1 MAQRRNGGG
10 VMKESLKRHVRLLR
24 GCDRGTVAV
33 TFLISLPI
41 LLFVIA
47 VIVQYAMIVNARLVL
62 NRAAAGAARS
72 AMTALSTDPRIETMG
87 DGVGA
92 PALDGVAFVKMAAC
106 ERLESISPVA
116 SIGAGIDN
124 TDTQT
129 IERYGF
135 KINQSYGQRYDYADQ
150 ATTIH
155 WQVVDDAGNP
165 IGDPDPPPSFL
176 CRCSS
181 QHVQLTV
188 SYQFYLNV
196 PGAKLFIGDVGSVA
210 GVNGR
215 FITLSTTYD
224 LQLSHGR
231 ETATYGDGSPVP
243 YELQAGQ

>member
-1 MAQRRNGGG
+1 MKKLFRNW
-10 VMKESLKRHVRLLR
+10 MQLLR
-24 GCDRGTVAV
+24 GGDRGTVAV
-33 TFLISLPI
+33 TFLLSLPV
-41 LLFVIA
+41 LLFVLA
-47 VIVQYAMIVNARLVL
+47 VIVQYAMIVNARIIL

-72 AMTALSTDPRIETMG
+72 AMTALVTDPRIETVG
-87 DGVGA
+87 DGQGTI
-92 PALDGVAFVKMAAC
+92 PLDGVAFVKMAAC

-116 SIGAGIDN
+116 SVAAGVAN
-124 TDTQT
+124 SDTQT
-129 IERYGF
+129 IEGYGF
-135 KINQSYGQRYDYADQ
+135 SINQSYGQRYDYADQ

-176 CRCSS
+176 CHCSG

-196 PGAKLFIGDVGSVA
+196 PGAKLFIGDAGTVA
-210 GVNGR
+210 GVDGR

-231 ETATYGDGSPVP
+231 EALTYDDGSPVP
-243 YELQAGQ
+243 YALQGSP